1 MTELNSRAYVEG
13 DYEKYIKE
21 LTKENMK
28 KYFVEHFGG
37 WNAKVSE
44 KKFYEVINSGF
55 VELFF
60 LDEKFIAYVS
70 CNTEKNDSASLL
82 INDLHIVKEFHW
94 KGYGK
99 KILDFATEKAKKLNC
114 TQMKTFVF
122 QDNPAVKFYQA
133 VGFNITENIEK
144 SNSYIMI
151 KLL

>member
-1 MTELNSRAYVEG
+1 MTELNSRAYIEG
-13 DYEKYIKE
+13 DYEKYVKD
-21 LTKENMK
+21 LTRENME

-37 WNAKVSE
+37 WNKKVSE

-55 VELFF
+55 VQLFF
-60 LDEKFIAYVS
+60 LDDEFIGYVS

-82 INDLHIVKEFHW
+82 INDIHIIKKYHW
-94 KGYGK
+94 KGYGLK
-99 KILDFATEKAKKLNC
+99 MVDFALKQAVKKEC

-133 VGFNITENIEK
+133 VGFNITEKIEK

-151 KLL
+151 RLL